1 MVLQCVWQ
9 PSAAGAALR
18 ARSPLRV
25 ADCTDWYSSCMP
37 ASLPRLL
44 MLGAA
49 ICWGVSTVT
58 TKVALEQFSPAQ
70 VLGIELIV
78 GAAAVWAVLLRRGR
92 LRVGPWWRAAA
103 VLGLLEPGLTFAL
116 FDFGLDQ
123 TGAIDGALLLAAE
136 TPFSVLGAW
145 ALLGERATPPVLT
158 AVAVGFGGAAILGSG
173 ASGAHGMLMGD
184 LLVLGASATAAGY
197 GVAARRL
204 AGGAQ
209 LDALAVTAVQLLAAA
224 VAVVP
229 LVTAAEIGH
238 GHGLPTA
245 DAEHVGAVIGTGLLG
260 GALPF
265 LLFNR
270 AIRDLSATG
279 AALVTNLVPALA
291 ALSAFALLGDRPGSP
306 QIAGGALMV
315 IAALGSAALPSPR

>member
-1 MVLQCVWQ
+1 
-9 PSAAGAALR
+9 
-18 ARSPLRV
+18 
-25 ADCTDWYSSCMP
+25 
-37 ASLPRLL
+37 

-245 DAEHVGAVIGTGLLG
+245 DAEHVGAVIGRRL
-260 GALPF
+260 ADRRRPHQPF

-279 AALVTNLVPALA
+279 AALVTNLVPALG